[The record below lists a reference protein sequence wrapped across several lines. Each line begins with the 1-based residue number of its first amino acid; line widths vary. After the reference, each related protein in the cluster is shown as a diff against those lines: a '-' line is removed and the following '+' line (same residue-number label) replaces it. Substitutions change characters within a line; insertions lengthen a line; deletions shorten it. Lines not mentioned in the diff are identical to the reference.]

1 MLSRCHNDR
10 SRAPP
15 HGSNKVQPLPIA
27 HPTPAPAWY
36 AVHGSRPTTKDRPGP
51 TPSDPQPSTDNQ
63 APTTRERRPR
73 SDDYEA
79 ADHRPNGGGRRTDS
93 RRPVARGGPAT
104 RPGRRTGNPP
114 TGADGAEELAPADR
128 WTEIGR
134 ADSRRWVDH
143 GRASKRRPDRS
154 ASTG

>member
-73 SDDYEA
+73 SDDQGATTMRPLTTDRMEEA
-79 ADHRPNGGGRRTDS
+79 DERT
-93 RRPVARGGPAT
+93 RAVRWPVADRQLAQVGGQAI
-104 RPGRRTGNPP
+104 RQRAP
-114 TGADGAEELAPADR
+114 TAP
-128 WTEIGR
+128 
-134 ADSRRWVDH
+134 
-143 GRASKRRPDRS
+143 RS
-154 ASTG
+154 